1 MSFNKKP
8 GGSGKGA
15 GSAALIAFLAR
26 LHFYIGLFV
35 GPFILV
41 AIVTGTL
48 YVLTPQIETRLYAG
62 QLTAEA
68 TGTPHP
74 LAAQITAAQAATG
87 DDARLFAVR
96 PAPQPGS
103 TTRVMFSGP
112 ELGES
117 ESRAIFVDPVSLAIR
132 GDLTVYG
139 TSGILPFR
147 TTLDYLHRNLLL
159 GDLGRHYSELAASW
173 LWIAALSGVML
184 WLLGMRPGK
193 AAAGRNGQLRLRRLH
208 GLTGLW
214 IVLGLLFFSATGLT
228 WSKWAGDRIG
238 ALRTTMGWVTPSVST
253 QLNTATLA
261 PAAGAHAGHH
271 HGHEAA
277 PADTAPGLADPA
289 LFDRILAT
297 ARAAGIDAD
306 ELEIRPANS
315 ADSAWLVREVD
326 RSWPTQVDTLAIDP
340 ATLQVTSRA
349 DFAEFPLVAKLIRWG
364 IDAHMGILFGLAN
377 QLLLAAFGLALSVMI
392 VLGYLMW
399 WRRRP
404 AAGSLLPLLQS
415 WQRLS
420 PAARLASLLLA
431 VALGWCL
438 PVLGASLLLF
448 LLIDLLRWR
457 RARQAAPLPAG
468 TAD

>member
-1 MSFNKKP
+1 MSTTTLKTT
-8 GGSGKGA
+8 KG
-15 GSAALIAFLAR
+15 ALIAFLTR
-26 LHFYIGLFV
+26 LHFYIGLLV

-41 AIVTGTL
+41 AALTGTL
-48 YVLTPQIETRLYAG
+48 YVLSPQLEARLYAK
-62 QLTAEA
+62 QLTAAA
-68 TGTPHP
+68 TGTPHS
-74 LAAQITAAQAATG
+74 LAEQIAAARTQVG
-87 DDARLFAVR
+87 EDDRLFAVR
-96 PAPQPGS
+96 PAPQAGS
-103 TTRVMFSGP
+103 TTRVMFSRPG
-112 ELGES
+112 LGES
-117 ESRAIFVDPVSLAIR
+117 ESHAVFVDPVTLAIK
-132 GDLTVYG
+132 GELTVYG

-147 TTLDYLHRNLLL
+147 ITLDYLHRNLML
-159 GDLGRHYSELAASW
+159 GELGRHYSELAASW
-173 LWIAALSGVML
+173 LWVAALGGMAL
-184 WLLGMRPGK
+184 WLLGARQSKSPASRGTTM
-193 AAAGRNGQLRLRRLH
+193 RLRRLH

-214 IVLGLLFFSATGLT
+214 ILLGLLFFSATGLT

-261 PAAGAHAGHH
+261 APAGAHAGHH
-271 HGHEAA
+271 HGHGQA
-277 PADTAPGLADPA
+277 PAAGATGLAEPA

-306 ELEIRPANS
+306 LIEIRPAGS
-315 ADSAWLVREVD
+315 ADTAWLVREVD
-326 RSWPTQVDTLAIDP
+326 RAWPTQVDTLAIDP
-340 ATLQVTSRA
+340 ASLQVTSRA

-377 QLLLAAFGLALSVMI
+377 QLLLAAFGVALSCMI

-404 AAGSLLPLLQS
+404 APGSLQPLLQA
-415 WQRLS
+415 WQRLG
-420 PAARLASLLLA
+420 PAARAASLTLA
-431 VALGWCL
+431 ATLGWCL

-468 TAD
+468 TTD